1 MDGPQQN
8 TKSWSGLLLLCRRT
22 LIAWPSLLHNHSR
35 VRAVRAQKAA
45 HKDDSV
51 CGLCEPCQFKWLL
64 RVQKT
69 QYVWKQTYNV
79 CQCHR
84 FSFYSSQFT
93 GKHLL
98 GAFTHFSDT
107 FTKQQRIFGF
117 FFTLILHMEPE
128 RRQSVSTLCYTVCR

>member
-45 HKDDSV
+45 HKDGSV

-64 RVQKT
+64 RVQK
-69 QYVWKQTYNV
+69 
-79 CQCHR
+79 
-84 FSFYSSQFT
+84 
-93 GKHLL
+93 KHSMC
-98 GAFTHFSDT
+98 GNRGIMSASATDSAFTPISL
-107 FTKQQRIFGF
+107 QENIFWATSHIFLTHSQNNRGSLD